1 MVAVG
6 VVVHLFLRHRV
17 DIDEA
22 SGESLPGYGVGVNI
36 GSVFGR
42 RCPPWRRFV
51 GMLPAWSLSSRW
63 KHFSDSSEERRR
75 RHQRHFLLEGV
86 AL

>member
-6 VVVHLFLRHRV
+6 VVIHLFLRHRV

-36 GSVFGR
+36 DGVFR
-42 RCPPWRRFV
+42 RHCPPWRHFFWDASCLVFV
-51 GMLPAWSLSSRW
+51 FQVET
-63 KHFSDSSEERRR
+63 FSQFFGGATTAASAPFTS
-75 RHQRHFLLEGV
+75 
-86 AL
+86 